1 VRGPSCPLP
10 EMSPHDEMLAD
21 FATTGLTTGPHPMAF
36 VRARLEAEQVLPATA
51 RAGARD
57 GSRVRVAGVT
67 IVRQRPGTAKGFV
80 FITLED
86 ETGFA
91 NAIVTPDMFET
102 HRRAILNLG
111 SMIIEGTVQ
120 SRDGVVLIKAD
131 RFLPLPGR
139 PHDITISHDFH

>member
-1 VRGPSCPLP
+1 
-10 EMSPHDEMLAD
+10 MSPHDEMVAD
-21 FATTGLTTGPHPMAF
+21 FQTTGLTTGTHPIAF
-36 VRARLEAEQVLPATA
+36 VRARLSAERVVTA
-51 RAGARD
+51 SALAGARD

-91 NAIVTPDMFET
+91 NAIVTPRMFDA

-111 SMIIEGTVQ
+111 AMIIEGTVQ

-139 PHDITISHDFH
+139 AAADIDISHDFH